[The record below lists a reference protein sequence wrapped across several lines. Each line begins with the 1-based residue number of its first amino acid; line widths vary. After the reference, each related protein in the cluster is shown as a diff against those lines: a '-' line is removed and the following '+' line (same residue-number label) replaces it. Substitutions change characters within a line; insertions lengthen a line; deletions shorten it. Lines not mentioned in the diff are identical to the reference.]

1 MLIRDGRNLYG
12 TFRVK
17 SAPVYVEKSKSGRP
31 YCKFYASTRAAVDQE
46 ETDDVE
52 YEAMVFG
59 DAAIPAS
66 KTILPGALLKIGG
79 RTSPSQYFRQD
90 KISLFVDCWEPVVQD
105 PYNYVEILKAQME
118 ALAAMH
124 LGNFY
129 KAVGGGEED
138 AKTDVSDA

>member
-1 MLIRDGRNLYG
+1 
-12 TFRVK
+12 
-17 SAPVYVEKSKSGRP
+17 
-31 YCKFYASTRAAVDQE
+31 VDQE

-52 YEAMVFG
+52 YEVMVFG

-90 KISLFVDCWEPVVQD
+90 KINLFVDCWEPVVQD
-105 PYNYVEILKAQME
+105 PYSYVDILKAQME
-118 ALAAMH
+118 ALAAMY

-129 KAVGGGEED
+129 KAVGVEKGEGQ
-138 AKTDVSDA
+138 ADVPDD

>member
-17 SAPVYVEKSKSGRP
+17 STPVYVEKSKSGRP
-31 YCKFYASTRAAVDQE
+31 YCKFYASTRVAVDQE

-52 YEAMVFG
+52 YEVMVFG

-105 PYNYVEILKAQME
+105 PYSYVDILKAQME

-129 KAVGGGEED
+129 KAVGVEKGEGQ
-138 AKTDVSDA
+138 ADVPDD